1 MDRKQRDQISAFL
14 DGEARAPGA
23 VERLL
28 RDDPRAA
35 AYHRE
40 LAALSRSIRT
50 LEAPDVH
57 PAFAARVMAEV
68 SETRMARRAPRWLLA
83 GAPALVLAVALFAV
97 VYLALPWSAPA
108 PAPDPRPVGGG
119 QFLAA
124 VDVESIS
131 QLIEERIA
139 SGENVAL
146 DDIGLLGPIE
156 EDETTLGVELLY
168 ELEYGVGA
176 FADSG
181 NTLDGI
187 DVETVLA
194 DLNHDVEDELRELLV
209 SYAQGAAS

>member
-1 MDRKQRDQISAFL
+1 MDKKQKEQISAFL
-14 DGEARAPGA
+14 DGEARAPES

-28 RDDPRAA
+28 RDDPQAA

-40 LAALSRSIRT
+40 LAALSRSIRS
-50 LEAPDVH
+50 LEAPEVH
-57 PAFAARVMAEV
+57 PAFATRVMAEV
-68 SETRMARRAPRWLLA
+68 SETRMARPAPRWLLA
-83 GAPALVLAVALFAV
+83 GGPALVLAVALFAV

-108 PAPDPRPVGGG
+108 PDPRPVVGD

-131 QLIEERIA
+131 DLIEERIA
-139 SGENVAL
+139 SGEDIAL
-146 DDIGLLGPIE
+146 DEIGLLGPIQ

-168 ELEYGVGA
+168 ELEYSVGA
-176 FADSG
+176 FTDSG
-181 NTLDGI
+181 NALDGI
-187 DVETVLA
+187 DVETMLA

>member
-1 MDRKQRDQISAFL
+1 MDRKQREQISAFL
-14 DGEARAPGA
+14 DGEARAPDT

-50 LEAPDVH
+50 LEAPEVH
-57 PAFAARVMAEV
+57 PAFATRVMAEV
-68 SETRMARRAPRWLLA
+68 SETRMAAPAPRWLLA
-83 GAPALVLAVALFAV
+83 GGPALA
-97 VYLALPWSAPA
+97 LALTIATVVLLAIPGSG
-108 PAPDPRPVGGG
+108 PAPDPRPVVDDH
-119 QFLAA
+119 FLASL
-124 VDVESIS
+124 DVESIS

-146 DDIGLLGPIE
+146 DEIGLLGPIE

-181 NTLDGI
+181 NALDGI

-194 DLNHDVEDELRELLV
+194 DINHDVEDELRELLV